1 MLSLR
6 GLTKRRGAR
15 TVVDRLTLDV
25 HPGEVTGF
33 LGPNGAGKSSTMRM
47 ILGLD
52 HPTAG
57 TARVNGRDC
66 RELDCPLRELGAL
79 LDAGAVHPGR
89 RAHDHLLAIARA
101 GGVAKHRVETVLAQ
115 VGLADVGAKRVG
127 EFSLGM
133 RQRLGIA
140 GALLGDPETL
150 MLDEP
155 VNGLDPDGVR
165 WVRNLVRSLADE
177 GRTVFVSSHLMSETQ
192 LVADRVVLLGQ
203 GRLIVDAPTSE
214 VVGNGMGTVVVV
226 RSPDAE
232 LLARSVEAGGSEH
245 GATVSHGDT
254 GELRVSGTA
263 PETVGDI
270 AHAAGAR
277 IHALYSEETSLEQ
290 AYLELTASVTEHTA
304 LPPEPSGQ
312 ASGQEGGK

>member
-25 HPGEVTGF
+25 RPGEVTGF

-47 ILGLD
+47 VLGLD

-66 RELDCPLRELGAL
+66 RELDCPVREIGAL

-89 RAHDHLLAIARA
+89 RARDHLLAMARA
-101 GGVAKHRVETVLAQ
+101 GGVAKHRVDAVLAR
-115 VGLADVGAKRVG
+115 VGLADVGAKRAG

-140 GALLGDPETL
+140 GALLGEPETL

-165 WVRNLVRSLADE
+165 WVRDLVRSLADE
-177 GRTVFVSSHLMSETQ
+177 GRTVFVSSHLMSEVQ

-203 GRLIVDAPTSE
+203 GRLIADAPTSE
-214 VVGNGMGTVVVV
+214 VVGSAAGTVVVV
-226 RSPDAE
+226 RSPDTE
-232 LLARSVEAGGSEH
+232 LLARRVEAAGSEH
-245 GATVSHGDT
+245 GVSVGRGDA
-254 GELRVSGTA
+254 GELRVSGAA

-277 IHALYSEETSLEQ
+277 IHALYGEEASLEQ
-290 AYLELTASVTEHTA
+290 AYMELTESVTEHTA
-304 LPPEPSGQ
+304 SPPAPSGQ
-312 ASGQEGGK
+312 ASGQEGGR